1 VDLHGRMFKQLE
13 AEDRRDS
20 EIKKARSDWVSIIV
34 AVFALVIS
42 LKATYD
48 ASRSA
53 DIAAESLKVQEKAME
68 ASQRPFI
75 GVENPSIRS
84 GKAVLQL
91 RVYGNAPAKVV
102 SISTSCESTHFP
114 PRAEDGGGDL
124 QRATTKGKCLT
135 RGAFVWSVV
144 SRKMGRLRFCPAA
157 SRSKVKFDIGIPSG
171 SSIERRNASSHYLV
185 QQRSNRAA

>member
-102 SISTSCESTHFP
+102 SISTSCEFTHFP
-114 PRAEDGGGDL
+114 PRAEDGGGDSGDFAEGNNEGEVL
-124 QRATTKGKCLT
+124 NPGSIRLVRCEPQD
-135 RGAFVWSVV
+135 GA
-144 SRKMGRLRFCPAA
+144 
-157 SRSKVKFDIGIPSG
+157 SKVLSRGFTFKGEVRYRDTFGKQHRTS
-171 SSIERRNASSHYLV
+171 
-185 QQRSNRAA
+185 